1 PDQGRD
7 RGARLGTG
15 RSRGA
20 RRYTRVRLPRYSPPR
35 RQAVKF
41 PHPLTLLC
49 GCILLAAA
57 ASHVLPPGQYDRR
70 DDPVT
75 GRKVVVAGT
84 YHGVAARPVGPFQ
97 AVGGLPRGMA
107 GAGAVIVFVVLVGSG
122 L

>member
-1 PDQGRD
+1 M
-7 RGARLGTG
+7 
-15 RSRGA
+15 
-20 RRYTRVRLPRYSPPR
+20 
-35 RQAVKF
+35 KF

-84 YHGVAARPVGPFQ
+84 YQDRKSTRLNSSH
-97 AVGGLPRGMA
+97 
-107 GAGAVIVFVVLVGSG
+107 
-122 L
+122 